1 MEMLDGYQMMIPG
14 PIQLEENVLREMG
27 RQVVPHYGPEWTAYY
42 NETITLLQRCFLSSG
57 RVFPIPGSGSA
68 ALDAALGTLAGMEG
82 RLLIESNG
90 FFGDRLVDIATTHAP
105 NVLVKRHPVDTPIT
119 CDRVARRL
127 GRALRCYVGGHRAQ
141 RVVERA
147 SQSRSRSGCGLQ
159 GERHSLSGGRDLSP
173 SLGGVELRMDAWG
186 IDVCVAAS
194 QKCLEGPPGTGIVA
208 VGESAWKRIRDVRR
222 PGWYLNLRVW
232 ANFAEEWKDWHPF
245 PVTLAVPAFRGLHR
259 GLRNVLEEGLEA
271 RWLRHRASG
280 ARVRS
285 ELKEAGYRPVFGE
298 EIASPT
304 VIALTPP
311 ANLKASDLV
320 SRLKSEYRILVAG
333 GMGSY
338 AGRAFRIGN
347 MGPQAT
353 ERQTAPL
360 IDALRRIADPRKGA
374 KEA

>member
-14 PIQLEENVLREMG
+14 PIQLEKNVLREMG

-119 CDRVARRL
+119 CDQLRADLDEHCDVTSVAI
-127 GRALRCYVGGHRAQ
+127 VHS
-141 RVVERA
+141 E
-147 SQSRSRSGCGLQ
+147 SSSGL
-159 GERHSLSGGRDLSP
+159 LNPVRDLAAVCKERGILCLVDAIS

-194 QKCLEGPPGTGIVA
+194 QKCLEGPPGTGIVV
-208 VGESAWKRIRDVRR
+208 VGESAWERIRDVNG

-259 GLRNVLEEGLEA
+259 GLRNVLEEGLET

-285 ELKEAGYRPVFGE
+285 ELEEYGYRPVFGE
-298 EIASPT
+298 EVASPT

-311 ANLKASDLV
+311 ESLKASELV